1 MYSRNHMKMQKF
13 AIFLKIKLKIN
24 MLNITIMAKLGTN
37 FIMQGNR
44 MVLHI
49 EYVI

>member
-1 MYSRNHMKMQKF
+1 MKIQTF

-24 MLNITIMAKLGTN
+24 MLNITIIVNLGTN
-37 FIMQGNR
+37 VIIQGNR

>member
-1 MYSRNHMKMQKF
+1 MKRQKI
-13 AIFLKIKLKIN
+13 AIFLKIKLKIS
-24 MLNITIMAKLGTN
+24 MLNITIIVNLGTN
-37 FIMQGNR
+37 VIIQDNR